1 MNKILFL
8 LGIIVSLNS
17 QAGVVGVSESNSYT
31 NETRRPQVE
40 DFEYADVID
49 IKQRFRRIATRG
61 VCRPLDN
68 SGRQI
73 CEQGELLQNDFIGFD
88 VTYRY
93 KGFVGTFF
101 SATHPGG
108 RVLMKTV
115 LTPVPFQ

>member
-8 LGIIVSLNS
+8 LGMVFCLNAQS
-17 QAGVVGVSESNSYT
+17 GVVEVSENNSYS
-31 NETRRPQVE
+31 NATRQPQVE

-61 VCRPLDN
+61 ACRQLDN

-73 CEQGELLQNDFIGFD
+73 CEQGELLRNDFIGFD

-101 SATHPGG
+101 SPTHPGG

>member
-8 LGIIVSLNS
+8 LGVVFCLNT
-17 QAGVVGVSESNSYT
+17 QAGVVEVSESNS
-31 NETRRPQVE
+31 NATRQPQVE
-40 DFEYADVID
+40 DYEYADVID
-49 IKQRFRRIATRG
+49 IQQRFRKITTRG
-61 VCRPLDN
+61 ACRPLDN
-68 SGRQI
+68 SGRHI
-73 CEQGELLQNDFIGFD
+73 CEPGELLQNDFIGFD

-93 KGFVGTFF
+93 KGFIGTFF

>member
-8 LGIIVSLNS
+8 LGMVFCLDAS
-17 QAGVVGVSESNSYT
+17 ARVVGVNENNSYS
-31 NETRRPQVE
+31 NEVRQPQVE

-49 IKQRFRRIATRG
+49 IKQRFRKITTRG
-61 VCRPLDN
+61 VCRQLDN
-68 SGRQI
+68 SGRHI

-88 VTYRY
+88 ITYRY
-93 KGFVGTFF
+93 KGYVGTFF

>member
-8 LGIIVSLNS
+8 LGMVFCLNA
-17 QAGVVGVSESNSYT
+17 QAGVVEVNESNS
-31 NETRRPQVE
+31 NATRQPQVE
-40 DFEYADVID
+40 DYEYADVID
-49 IKQRFRRIATRG
+49 IQQRFRKITTRG
-61 VCRPLDN
+61 ACRPLDN
-68 SGRQI
+68 SGRHI
-73 CEQGELLQNDFIGFD
+73 CEPGELLQNDFIGFD

>member
-8 LGIIVSLNS
+8 LGIVFCLNAQS
-17 QAGVVGVSESNSYT
+17 GVVEVSENNSYS
-31 NETRRPQVE
+31 NATRQPQVE
-40 DFEYADVID
+40 DYEYADVID
-49 IKQRFRRIATRG
+49 IQQRFRKITTRG
-61 VCRPLDN
+61 ACRPLDN
-68 SGRQI
+68 SGRHI
-73 CEQGELLQNDFIGFD
+73 CEPGELLQNDFIGFD

>member
-8 LGIIVSLNS
+8 LGMVFCLNV
-17 QAGVVGVSESNSYT
+17 QAGVVEINENNSNA
-31 NETRRPQVE
+31 TRQPQVE
-40 DFEYADVID
+40 DYEYADVID
-49 IKQRFRRIATRG
+49 IQQRFRKITTRG

-73 CEQGELLQNDFIGFD
+73 CEPGELLQNDFIGFD

-93 KGFVGTFF
+93 KGYTGTFF